1 MKKVLKELTL
11 DKEVIS
17 NLDLNKV
24 EGGGTCFCGGGG
36 GITDGALGT
45 CPPPGM
51 MCFQNNIIIHRI
63 CIVKNGFTK

>member
-24 EGGGTCFCGGGG
+24 EGGGSCFCGGGG

-51 MCFQNNIIIHRI
+51 QCFQKNIIIHAL
-63 CIVKNGFTK
+63 VQ

>member
-51 MCFQNNIIIHRI
+51 MCF
-63 CIVKNGFTK
+63 

>member
-17 NLDLNKV
+17 NFDLNKV
-24 EGGGTCFCGGGG
+24 EGGGSCFCGGGGGG

-51 MCFQNNIIIHRI
+51 QCF
-63 CIVKNGFTK
+63 

>member
-24 EGGGTCFCGGGG
+24 EGGGSCFCGGGG

-51 MCFQNNIIIHRI
+51 QCF
-63 CIVKNGFTK
+63 